1 MSKGDLSPELEHDI
15 VIFDGVCNFCD
26 SSVQFILKHDN
37 NDRYRFVPFQQP
49 TGEALLKKYGID
61 PATIDS
67 IVLIEQQQAFKKSTA
82 ILKITRRM
90 SGLWPLMYAFI
101 IVPKFLRDPIY
112 EWIGRNRYRWFG
124 KKEACMIPSPDV
136 RAKFLF

>member
-1 MSKGDLSPELEHDI
+1 MSIDIATLEREYNI

-26 SSVQFILKHDN
+26 RSVQFILKHDN
-37 NDRYRFVPFQQP
+37 KDRYRFVPFQQP
-49 TGEALLKKYGID
+49 IGEMLLKKYGID
-61 PATIDS
+61 PVTIDS
-67 IVLIEQQQAFKKSTA
+67 IVLIENQQAHNKSTA
-82 ILKITRRM
+82 ILKITRCM

-101 IVPKFLRDPIY
+101 ILPKWFRDPIY

-124 KKEACMIPSPDV
+124 KKESCMIPSPEV